1 MAKLFK
7 NYNTL
12 VEYEAD
18 TNKPSNVICFIK
30 DSNVIYLNNMCYSHK
45 QLDYVPEA
53 TTEAEAIE
61 YLNKIIKNAYEVGLI
76 KARET
81 SPETSP
87 VCITGYA
94 IDSNPFTFYVYEFE
108 ECTVNVYPDSTGY
121 FEITEKDIKEAIDK
135 RDLNI
140 HPVSL
145 GAINRNYLLNYLFK
159 NCPNIKTVDLSNVNS
174 WAKSG
179 YHKIRG
185 MFYGC
190 TNLVSVD
197 LNQIAPY
204 MDPND
209 DNSMLNTFYKC
220 TSLKEVNFGRYDTS
234 KVITFNSAF
243 FECSSLETLDM
254 SGLDTRNVTNTSQ
267 MFSRCTSL
275 KYLDISGW
283 DLSNCTK
290 YIEMFNKC
298 NALKT
303 IRMAGCNQAT
313 INLINSIKKNV
324 STIVTT

>member
-7 NYNTL
+7 NYSTL
-12 VEYEAD
+12 TQYEAD
-18 TNKPSNVICFIK
+18 TNKPTNVICFIK
-30 DSNVIYLNNMCYSHK
+30 DSNMIYLNNSCYSYK

-53 TTEAEAIE
+53 TSESEAIE
-61 YLNKIIKNAYEVGLI
+61 YLNKIIKNAYEIGFI
-76 KARET
+76 KPRET
-81 SPETSP
+81 DP
-87 VCITGYA
+87 VVITGYA

-121 FEITEKDIKEAIDK
+121 FEITKGDIKEAINK
-135 RDLNI
+135 RDFDI
-140 HPVSL
+140 HPTNTF
-145 GAINRNYLLNYLFK
+145 GFIEYNYLLNYLFN
-159 NCPNIKTVDLSNVNS
+159 NCINIKTVDFTNISNWTTN
-174 WAKSG
+174 

-204 MDPND
+204 MYPTD

-220 TSLKEVNFGRYDTS
+220 TSLKEVNFGNYDTS

-243 FECSSLETLDM
+243 FECSSLETLDLH
-254 SGLDTRNVTNTSQ
+254 GLDTTNVTNTTQ

-283 DLSNCTK
+283 DLTNCVK
-290 YIEMFNKC
+290 YTEMFNKC

-303 IRMAGCNQAT
+303 IRMVGCNQAT
-313 INLINSIKKNV
+313 IDFINSVKKSV

>member
-1 MAKLFK
+1 MAKIFR

-12 VEYEAD
+12 PEYEAD
-18 TNKPSNVICFIK
+18 ANKPINVICFIK
-30 DSNVIYLNNMCYSHK
+30 DSNVIYLNNSCYSYK

-53 TTEAEAIE
+53 TTESEAIE

-76 KARET
+76 RPRET
-81 SPETSP
+81 DSA
-87 VCITGYA
+87 VITGYA
-94 IDSNPFTFYVYEFE
+94 IDSNPFTFYIYEFE

-121 FEITEKDIKEAIDK
+121 FEITK
-135 RDLNI
+135 RDIEEATHKRDFNI
-140 HPVSL
+140 HP
-145 GAINRNYLLNYLFK
+145 INTFGIIQYNYLFNYLFK
-159 NCPNIKTVDLSNVNS
+159 DCINIKTVDFTNISNWTTN
-174 WAKSG
+174 

-204 MDPND
+204 MHPDD

-220 TSLKEVNFGRYDTS
+220 TSLKEVNFGNYDTS

-254 SGLDTRNVTNTSQ
+254 SGLDTTSITNTTQ

-283 DLSNCTK
+283 DLSNCVK
-290 YIEMFNKC
+290 YTEMFNKC

-313 INLINSIKKNV
+313 IDLINSVKKSV
-324 STIVTT
+324 STIVIT

>member
-12 VEYEAD
+12 TEYEAD

-30 DSNVIYLNNMCYSHK
+30 DSNVIYLNNQCYSHK

-53 TTEAEAIE
+53 TIEAEAIE

-76 KARET
+76 RPKET
-81 SPETSP
+81 GST
-87 VCITGYA
+87 VITGYA

-121 FEITEKDIKEAIDK
+121 FEITKKDIEEAIDK

-159 NCPNIKTVDLSNVNS
+159 NCPNIKTVDLSNINN
-174 WAKSG
+174 WTKSG

-197 LNQIAPY
+197 LNQIAPH
-204 MDPND
+204 MDPD
-209 DNSMLNTFYKC
+209 GDNSMLNTFYKC
-220 TSLKEVNFGRYDTS
+220 TSLKEVNFGNYDTS

-243 FECSSLETLDM
+243 FECSSLETLNM
-254 SGLDTRNVTNTSQ
+254 SGLDTSSVTNTMQ

-283 DLSNCTK
+283 DLSNCVK
-290 YIEMFNKC
+290 YTEMFNKC

-313 INLINSIKKNV
+313 INLISKVKKSV
-324 STIVTT
+324 STIVTV

>member
-1 MAKLFK
+1 MVKILR

-12 VEYEAD
+12 SQFNSESVHPE
-18 TNKPSNVICFIK
+18 NKICFIK
-30 DSNVIYLNNMCYSHK
+30 DKGVLYSNGVQYSPSKMDTIDNIGDSDNIVDKFNELRTNLIESSIMK
-45 QLDYVPEA
+45 Q
-53 TTEAEAIE
+53 
-61 YLNKIIKNAYEVGLI
+61 K
-76 KARET
+76 
-81 SPETSP
+81 ETSP

-121 FEITEKDIKEAIDK
+121 FEITKKDIEEAISK

-140 HPVSL
+140 HP
-145 GAINRNYLLNYLFK
+145 INTSGNISRNYLFNYLFK
-159 NCPNIKTVDLSNVNS
+159 NCTHIKTVDLNNVNK
-174 WAKSG
+174 WVINF
-179 YHKIRG
+179 HKIRG

-197 LNQIAPY
+197 LNQIASY

-220 TSLKEVNFGRYDTS
+220 TSLKEVNFGNYDTS

-243 FECSSLETLDM
+243 FECFSLETLDM
-254 SGLDTRNVTNTSQ
+254 SGLNTTNVTNTVQ

-290 YIEMFNKC
+290 YTEMFNKC

-303 IRMAGCNQAT
+303 IRMVGCNQAT
-313 INLINSIKKNV
+313 INLINSVKKSV

>member
-12 VEYEAD
+12 AEYEAD
-18 TNKPSNVICFIK
+18 TNKPTNVICFIK
-30 DSNVIYLNNMCYSHK
+30 DSNVIYLNNSCYSHK

-53 TTEAEAIE
+53 TTETEAIE

-76 KARET
+76 KPREI
-81 SPETSP
+81 SP
-87 VCITGYA
+87 VCITGYS

-121 FEITEKDIKEAIDK
+121 FEITK
-135 RDLNI
+135 RDIQDGI
-140 HPVSL
+140 HKRDFNVHPIDTFGNTNS
-145 GAINRNYLLNYLFK
+145 NYLFNYLFN
-159 NCPNIKTVDLSNVNS
+159 NCINIKTVDFTNISNWTTN
-174 WAKSG
+174 

-190 TNLVSVD
+190 TNLISVD

-204 MDPND
+204 MNPDD

-220 TSLKEVNFGRYDTS
+220 TSLKEVNFGNYDTS

-254 SGLDTRNVTNTSQ
+254 SGLDTSSVTNTTQ

-283 DLSNCTK
+283 DLSNCVK
-290 YIEMFNKC
+290 YTEMFNKC

-303 IRMAGCNQAT
+303 IRMVGCNQAT
-313 INLINSIKKNV
+313 INLINSAKKSV

>member
-12 VEYEAD
+12 TEYESD

-30 DSNVIYLNNMCYSHK
+30 DSNVIYLNNSCYSHK

-53 TTEAEAIE
+53 TTEAEAIK

-76 KARET
+76 KVR
-81 SPETSP
+81 ETSP

-121 FEITEKDIKEAIDK
+121 FEITKKDIQDGMHK

-140 HPVSL
+140 HPISSF
-145 GAINRNYLLNYLFK
+145 GTIRYAYLFNYLFK
-159 NCPNIKTVDLSNVNS
+159 NCTNIKTVDLSNANK
-174 WAKSG
+174 WTSG
-179 YHKIRG
+179 FHKIRG

-204 MDPND
+204 MYPND

-220 TSLKEVNFGRYDTS
+220 TSLKEVNFGNYDTS

-254 SGLDTRNVTNTSQ
+254 SGLDTSSVTNTMQ

-290 YIEMFNKC
+290 YTEMFNKC
-298 NALKT
+298 NTLKT
-303 IRMAGCNQAT
+303 IRMVGCNQAT
-313 INLINSIKKNV
+313 IDIINSVKKSV

>member
-12 VEYEAD
+12 AEYEAD
-18 TNKPSNVICFIK
+18 TNKPANVICFIK
-30 DSNVIYLNNMCYSHK
+30 DSNEIYLNNMCYSHK
-45 QLDYVPEA
+45 QLDYIPEA
-53 TTEAEAIE
+53 KTESEAII

-81 SPETSP
+81 SP

-94 IDSNPFTFYVYEFE
+94 IDSNPFTFSVYEFE

-121 FEITEKDIKEAIDK
+121 FEITKKNIEEAISK

-140 HPVSL
+140 HP
-145 GAINRNYLLNYLFK
+145 INTFGTISYNDLFNYLFK
-159 NCPNIKTVDLSNVNS
+159 NCTHIKTVDLNNVNK
-174 WAKSG
+174 WTNDF
-179 YHKIRG
+179 YKIRG

-204 MDPND
+204 MYPNYA
-209 DNSMLNTFYKC
+209 NSMQSTFYKC
-220 TSLKEVNFGRYDTS
+220 KSLKEVNFGNYDTS
-234 KVITFNSAF
+234 KVISFNSAF

-254 SGLDTRNVTNTSQ
+254 SGLNTSNVTNTTQ

-283 DLSNCTK
+283 DLSNCTE
-290 YIEMFNKC
+290 YTEMFNKC

-303 IRMAGCNQAT
+303 IRMVGCNQAT
-313 INLINSIKKNV
+313 INLIKSVKKSV

>member
-12 VEYEAD
+12 TEYEVD
-18 TNKPSNVICFIK
+18 TNKPTNVICFIK
-30 DSNVIYLNNMCYSHK
+30 GSNVIYLNNICYSHK
-45 QLDYVPEA
+45 QLDYVQEA

-76 KARET
+76 K
-81 SPETSP
+81 SP

-94 IDSNPFTFYVYEFE
+94 IDSNQFTFYIYEFE
-108 ECTVNVYPDSTGY
+108 ECTVNVYPDSNGY
-121 FEITEKDIKEAIDK
+121 FEITKRDIEEAIGK

-140 HPVSL
+140 HPFSL
-145 GAINRNYLLNYLFK
+145 GTINRNYLFNYLFK
-159 NCPNIKTVDLSNVNS
+159 NCTNIKTVDLSNTNNYTHN
-174 WAKSG
+174 

-190 TNLVSVD
+190 SNLVSVNLD
-197 LNQIAPY
+197 QISQY
-204 MDPND
+204 MDPDD

-234 KVITFNSAF
+234 KVISFNSAF

-254 SGLDTRNVTNTSQ
+254 SGFDTTNVTNTSQ

-313 INLINSIKKNV
+313 INLINSIKKDV

>member
-1 MAKLFK
+1 MVKLFR
-7 NYNTL
+7 NYDTL
-12 VEYEAD
+12 AEYKAD
-18 TNKPSNVICFIK
+18 DNKPTNVICFIK

-61 YLNKIIKNAYEVGLI
+61 YLNKIIKNAYEIGLI
-76 KARET
+76 KARQ
-81 SPETSP
+81 TSP

-94 IDSNPFTFYVYEFE
+94 IDSNPFTFYIYEFE

-121 FEITEKDIKEAIDK
+121 FEITKNDLVEAIHK
-135 RDLNI
+135 RDFSI
-140 HPVSL
+140 HPVSTYNIIDY
-145 GAINRNYLLNYLFK
+145 GYLLNYLF
-159 NCPNIKTVDLSNVNS
+159 NGCTNIKTVDFTNISNWTN
-174 WAKSG
+174 A

-197 LNQIAPY
+197 MNPIPMY
-204 MDPND
+204 SSD

-220 TSLKEVNFGRYDTS
+220 TSLKEVNFGNYDTS

-243 FECSSLETLDM
+243 YQCSSLETLDM
-254 SGLDTRNVTNTSQ
+254 SGLNTSNVTNTTN

-283 DLSNCTK
+283 DLSNVTK
-290 YIEMFNKC
+290 STEMFNKC

-303 IRMAGCNQAT
+303 IRMVGCNQAT
-313 INLINSIKKNV
+313 INLINSVKKSV
-324 STIVTT
+324 SNIVTS

>member
-12 VEYEAD
+12 TEYEAD
-18 TNKPSNVICFIK
+18 TNKPTNVICFIK
-30 DSNVIYLNNMCYSHK
+30 DSNVIYLNNSCYSYN

-53 TTEAEAIE
+53 TTEPEAIE
-61 YLNKIIKNAYEVGLI
+61 YLNKIIKNAYEIGLI
-76 KARET
+76 KPKET
-81 SPETSP
+81 DP
-87 VCITGYA
+87 VVITGYA
-94 IDSNPFTFYVYEFE
+94 IDSNPFAFSIYEFE

-121 FEITEKDIKEAIDK
+121 FEITKGDIEEAINK
-135 RDLNI
+135 RDFNI
-140 HPVSL
+140 HPTTTFGFIES
-145 GAINRNYLLNYLFK
+145 NYLLNYLFN
-159 NCPNIKTVDLSNVNS
+159 NCINIKTVDFTNISNWTTN
-174 WAKSG
+174 

-204 MDPND
+204 MHPTD
-209 DNSMLNTFYKC
+209 DNLMLNTFYKC
-220 TSLKEVNFGRYDTS
+220 TSLKEVNFGNYDTS

-243 FECSSLETLDM
+243 FECSSLETLDLH
-254 SGLDTRNVTNTSQ
+254 GLDTTNITNTVQ

-283 DLSNCTK
+283 DLSNCVK
-290 YIEMFNKC
+290 YTEMFNKC

-303 IRMAGCNQAT
+303 IRMVGCNQAT
-313 INLINSIKKNV
+313 IDLVNSVKKSV

>member
-12 VEYEAD
+12 AEYEAD
-18 TNKPSNVICFIK
+18 TNKPANVICFIK
-30 DSNVIYLNNMCYSHK
+30 NSNVIYLNNMCYSHK
-45 QLDYVPEA
+45 QLDYIPEAKTVPEA
-53 TTEAEAIE
+53 
-61 YLNKIIKNAYEVGLI
+61 
-76 KARET
+76 
-81 SPETSP
+81 SPI
-87 VCITGYA
+87 CITGYA

-121 FEITEKDIKEAIDK
+121 FEITKKDIEEAISK

-140 HPVSL
+140 HP
-145 GAINRNYLLNYLFK
+145 INTFGTTSRNYLFNYLFK
-159 NCPNIKTVDLSNVNS
+159 NCTHIKTVDLNNVNKLT
-174 WAKSG
+174 KSF
-179 YHKIRG
+179 HKIRG

-197 LNQIAPY
+197 LNQIASY

-220 TSLKEVNFGRYDTS
+220 TSLKEVNFGNYDTS

-254 SGLDTRNVTNTSQ
+254 SGLNTTNVTNTSQ
-267 MFSRCTSL
+267 MFSRCKSL

-290 YIEMFNKC
+290 YTEMFNKC

-303 IRMAGCNQAT
+303 IRMVGCNQAT
-313 INLINSIKKNV
+313 INLIKSVKKSV
-324 STIVTT
+324 STIVTK

>member
-12 VEYEAD
+12 DEYEAD
-18 TNKPSNVICFIK
+18 TKKPANVICFIK
-30 DSNVIYLNNMCYSHK
+30 NSNEIYLNNMCYSHK
-45 QLDYVPEA
+45 QLDYIPEA
-53 TTEAEAIE
+53 TTESEAII
-61 YLNKIIKNAYEVGLI
+61 YFNKIINNAYKVGLI
-76 KARET
+76 KQPEA
-81 SPETSP
+81 SPI
-87 VCITGYA
+87 CITGYA

-121 FEITEKDIKEAIDK
+121 FEITKKDIEEAISK

-140 HPVSL
+140 HP
-145 GAINRNYLLNYLFK
+145 INNFGTTSRNYLFNYLFK
-159 NCPNIKTVDLSNVNS
+159 NCTHIKTVDLNNVNK
-174 WAKSG
+174 WTTG
-179 YHKIRG
+179 FHKIRG

-197 LNQIAPY
+197 LNQIASY

-220 TSLKEVNFGRYDTS
+220 KSLKEVNFGNYDTS

-254 SGLDTRNVTNTSQ
+254 SGLDTSNVTNTVQ

-290 YIEMFNKC
+290 YTEMFNKC

-303 IRMAGCNQAT
+303 IRMVGCNQAT
-313 INLINSIKKNV
+313 INLINSVKKSV
-324 STIVTT
+324 STIVTA

>member
-12 VEYEAD
+12 TEYEAD
-18 TNKPSNVICFIK
+18 TNKPANVICFIK
-30 DSNVIYLNNMCYSHK
+30 DNNVIYLNNMCYSHK
-45 QLDYVPEA
+45 QLNYIPEVK
-53 TTEAEAIE
+53 TESEAII
-61 YLNKIIKNAYEVGLI
+61 YFNKIINNAYEVGLI
-76 KARET
+76 KQPES
-81 SPETSP
+81 SPI
-87 VCITGYA
+87 CITGYA

-121 FEITEKDIKEAIDK
+121 FEITKKDIEEAIYK

-140 HPVSL
+140 HPGSISYNEL
-145 GAINRNYLLNYLFK
+145 FNYLFK
-159 NCPNIKTVDLSNVNS
+159 NCTHIKTVDLSNVNKWVS
-174 WAKSG
+174 AFN
-179 YHKIRG
+179 KIRG

-197 LNQIAPY
+197 LNQIASY
-204 MDPND
+204 MWPNY
-209 DNSMLNTFYKC
+209 DNSMLNTFYQCK
-220 TSLKEVNFGRYDTS
+220 SLKEVNFGNYDTS
-234 KVITFNSAF
+234 KVISFNSTF

-254 SGLDTRNVTNTSQ
+254 SGLNTANVTNTVQ

-290 YIEMFNKC
+290 YSEMFNKC

-303 IRMAGCNQAT
+303 IRMVGCNQAT
-313 INLINSIKKNV
+313 INLINSVKKSV

>member
-12 VEYEAD
+12 TEYEAD
-18 TNKPSNVICFIK
+18 TNKPTNVICFIK
-30 DSNVIYLNNMCYSHK
+30 DSNVIYLNNSCYSYK

-81 SPETSP
+81 SP

-94 IDSNPFTFYVYEFE
+94 IDSNPFTFYIYEFE
-108 ECTVNVYPDSTGY
+108 ECTINVYPDSTGY
-121 FEITEKDIKEAIDK
+121 FEITKRDIEEATDK

-145 GAINRNYLLNYLFK
+145 GAINRNYLLNYLFN
-159 NCPNIKTVDLSNVNS
+159 NCINIKTVDFTNISN
-174 WAKSG
+174 WTTG

-190 TNLVSVD
+190 TNLVSVNLD
-197 LNQIAPY
+197 QISQY
-204 MDPND
+204 MDPD
-209 DNSMLNTFYKC
+209 YDNSMLNTFYKC
-220 TSLKEVNFGRYDTS
+220 TSLKEVNFGNYDTS

-254 SGLDTRNVTNTSQ
+254 SGLNTSSVTNTVQ

-283 DLSNCTK
+283 DLSNCAK
-290 YIEMFNKC
+290 YTEMFNKC

-303 IRMAGCNQAT
+303 IRMVGCNQTT
-313 INLINSIKKNV
+313 IELINSVKKSV

>member
-12 VEYEAD
+12 TEYEAD
-18 TNKPSNVICFIK
+18 TNKPTNVICFIK
-30 DSNVIYLNNMCYSHK
+30 DSNMIYLNNSCYSHK

-53 TTEAEAIE
+53 TTESEAME
-61 YLNKIIKNAYEVGLI
+61 YSNKIIKNAYKVGLI
-76 KARET
+76 SPRET
-81 SPETSP
+81 DS
-87 VCITGYA
+87 VVITGYA
-94 IDSNPFTFYVYEFE
+94 IDSKPFTFSIYEFE

-121 FEITEKDIKEAIDK
+121 FEITKRDIKEAIHK
-135 RDLNI
+135 RDFNI
-140 HPVSL
+140 HPIDTFGIIES
-145 GAINRNYLLNYLFK
+145 NYLFNYLFN
-159 NCPNIKTVDLSNVNS
+159 NCINIKTVDFTNISNWTTN
-174 WAKSG
+174 

-204 MDPND
+204 MHPTD
-209 DNSMLNTFYKC
+209 DNSMSNTFYKC
-220 TSLKEVNFGRYDTS
+220 TSLKEVNFGNYDTS
-234 KVITFNSAF
+234 KVISFNSTF

-254 SGLDTRNVTNTSQ
+254 HGLDTTNVTNTVQ
-267 MFSRCTSL
+267 MFSRCISL

-283 DLSNCTK
+283 DLTNCVK
-290 YIEMFNKC
+290 YTEMFNKC

-303 IRMAGCNQAT
+303 IRMVGCNQAT
-313 INLINSIKKNV
+313 IDLINSVKKSV

>member
-12 VEYEAD
+12 TEYEAD
-18 TNKPSNVICFIK
+18 TNKPTNVICFIK
-30 DSNVIYLNNMCYSHK
+30 DSNMIYLNNSCYSHK

-53 TTEAEAIE
+53 TTESEAIE
-61 YLNKIIKNAYEVGLI
+61 YFNKIIKNAYEVGLI
-76 KARET
+76 RPRET
-81 SPETSP
+81 DS
-87 VCITGYA
+87 VVITGYA
-94 IDSNPFTFYVYEFE
+94 IDSKPFTFSIYEFE

-121 FEITEKDIKEAIDK
+121 FEITKRDIKEAIHK
-135 RDLNI
+135 RDFNI
-140 HPVSL
+140 HPIDTFGIIKS
-145 GAINRNYLLNYLFK
+145 NYLFNYLFN
-159 NCPNIKTVDLSNVNS
+159 NCINIKTVDFTNISNWTTN
-174 WAKSG
+174 

-204 MDPND
+204 MYPTD

-220 TSLKEVNFGRYDTS
+220 TSLKEVNFGNYDTS
-234 KVITFNSAF
+234 KVISFNSTF

-254 SGLDTRNVTNTSQ
+254 HGLDTTNVTNTVQ
-267 MFSRCTSL
+267 MFSRCISL

-283 DLSNCTK
+283 DLTNCVK
-290 YIEMFNKC
+290 YTEMFNKC

-303 IRMAGCNQAT
+303 IRMVGCNQAT
-313 INLINSIKKNV
+313 IDLINSVKKSV

>member
-1 MAKLFK
+1 MSKIFR

-12 VEYEAD
+12 SQFNDESIHPE
-18 TNKPSNVICFIK
+18 NKICFIK
-30 DSNVIYLNNMCYSHK
+30 DKGVIYSNGVPYSHSK
-45 QLDYVPEA
+45 MHIILDIGDSDNIVDKFNE
-53 TTEAEAIE
+53 
-61 YLNKIIKNAYEVGLI
+61 LRKGLLESNLMA
-76 KARET
+76 ART
-81 SPETSP
+81 PHSPI
-87 VCITGYA
+87 CITGYA

-121 FEITEKDIKEAIDK
+121 FEITKKDIEEAISK

-140 HPVSL
+140 HP
-145 GAINRNYLLNYLFK
+145 INTYVNISRNYLFNYLFK
-159 NCPNIKTVDLSNVNS
+159 NCTHIKTVDLNNVNK
-174 WAKSG
+174 WTKDF
-179 YHKIRG
+179 HKIRG

-197 LNQIAPY
+197 LNQIASY

-220 TSLKEVNFGRYDTS
+220 TSLKEVNFGNYDTS

-254 SGLDTRNVTNTSQ
+254 SGLNTSSVTNTTQ

-290 YIEMFNKC
+290 YSEMFNKC

-303 IRMAGCNQAT
+303 IRMVGCNQAT
-313 INLINSIKKNV
+313 INLIKKVKKSV

>member
-1 MAKLFK
+1 MVKLFK

-12 VEYEAD
+12 AEYEAD
-18 TNKPSNVICFIK
+18 TNKPTNIICFIK
-30 DSNVIYLNNMCYSHK
+30 DSNVIYLNNSCYSYK

-53 TTEAEAIE
+53 TIESEAIE
-61 YLNKIIKNAYEVGLI
+61 YLNKIIKNAYEISLI
-76 KARET
+76 KAR
-81 SPETSP
+81 ETSP

-94 IDSNPFTFYVYEFE
+94 IDNNPFTFYVYEFE

-121 FEITEKDIKEAIDK
+121 FKITKKDIEEAISK

-140 HPVSL
+140 HP
-145 GAINRNYLLNYLFK
+145 INTFGTISRNYLFNYLFK
-159 NCPNIKTVDLSNVNS
+159 NCTNIKTVDLNNVNK
-174 WAKSG
+174 WTINF
-179 YHKIRG
+179 HKIRG

-197 LNQIAPY
+197 LNKIAPY
-204 MDPND
+204 MNPND

-220 TSLKEVNFGRYDTS
+220 KSLKEVNFGNYDTS
-234 KVITFNSAF
+234 KVISFNSAF

-254 SGLDTRNVTNTSQ
+254 SGLNTTNVTNTVQ

-290 YIEMFNKC
+290 YTEMFNKC

-303 IRMAGCNQAT
+303 IRMVGCNQAT
-313 INLINSIKKNV
+313 INLINSVKKSV
-324 STIVTT
+324 STIVTTYI

>member
-1 MAKLFK
+1 MTKIFK
-7 NYNTL
+7 NYNALT
-12 VEYEAD
+12 EYEAD
-18 TNKPSNVICFIK
+18 TNKPTNVICFIK
-30 DSNVIYLNNMCYSHK
+30 DSNVIYLNNSCYSHK

-53 TTEAEAIE
+53 TTEAEAIK

-76 KARET
+76 KARD
-81 SPETSP
+81 TSP

-121 FEITEKDIKEAIDK
+121 FEITKNDIRDGTYK

-140 HPVSL
+140 HPISSF
-145 GAINRNYLLNYLFK
+145 GAINYGYLFNYLFK
-159 NCPNIKTVDLSNVNS
+159 DCTNIKTVDLSNVNK
-174 WAKSG
+174 WTRG
-179 YHKIRG
+179 FHKIRG
-185 MFYGC
+185 MFYRC

-220 TSLKEVNFGRYDTS
+220 TSLKEVNFGNYDTS
-234 KVITFNSAF
+234 KVISFNSAF

-254 SGLDTRNVTNTSQ
+254 SGLDTSSVKNTGQ

-290 YIEMFNKC
+290 YTEMFNKC

-303 IRMAGCNQAT
+303 IRMVGCNQTT
-313 INLINSIKKNV
+313 IDLINSAKKSV

>member
-12 VEYEAD
+12 TEYEAD
-18 TNKPSNVICFIK
+18 TNKPTNVICFIK
-30 DSNVIYLNNMCYSHK
+30 DSNMIYLNNSCYSHK

-53 TTEAEAIE
+53 TTESEAME
-61 YLNKIIKNAYEVGLI
+61 YFNKIIKNAYEVGLI
-76 KARET
+76 RPRET
-81 SPETSP
+81 DS
-87 VCITGYA
+87 VVITGYA
-94 IDSNPFTFYVYEFE
+94 IDSKPFTFSLYEFE

-121 FEITEKDIKEAIDK
+121 FEITKRDIKEAIHK
-135 RDLNI
+135 RDFNI
-140 HPVSL
+140 HPIDTFGIIES
-145 GAINRNYLLNYLFK
+145 NYLFNYLFN
-159 NCPNIKTVDLSNVNS
+159 NCINIKTVDFTNISNWTTN
-174 WAKSG
+174 

-204 MDPND
+204 MHPTDG
-209 DNSMLNTFYKC
+209 NSMLNTFYKC
-220 TSLKEVNFGRYDTS
+220 TSLKEVNFGNYDTS
-234 KVITFNSAF
+234 KVISFNSTF

-254 SGLDTRNVTNTSQ
+254 HGLDTTNVTNTVQ
-267 MFSRCTSL
+267 MFSRCISL

-283 DLSNCTK
+283 DLTNCVK
-290 YIEMFNKC
+290 YTEMFNKC

-303 IRMAGCNQAT
+303 IRMVGCNQAT
-313 INLINSIKKNV
+313 IDLINSVKKSV

>member
-1 MAKLFK
+1 MPKIFR

-12 VEYEAD
+12 SQFNSESVHPE
-18 TNKPSNVICFIK
+18 NKICFIK
-30 DSNVIYLNNMCYSHK
+30 DKGVLYSNGVQYSPSKMDTIDNIGDSDNIVDKFNELRTNLIESSIMK
-45 QLDYVPEA
+45 Q
-53 TTEAEAIE
+53 
-61 YLNKIIKNAYEVGLI
+61 K
-76 KARET
+76 
-81 SPETSP
+81 ETSP

-94 IDSNPFTFYVYEFE
+94 IDSNPFTFYIYEFE
-108 ECTVNVYPDSTGY
+108 ECTVNVHPDSNGY
-121 FEITEKDIKEAIDK
+121 FEITKKDIEEAISK

-140 HPVSL
+140 HP
-145 GAINRNYLLNYLFK
+145 INTYATISMNYLFNYLFK
-159 NCPNIKTVDLSNVNS
+159 NCTHIKTVDLSNVNK
-174 WAKSG
+174 WTTG
-179 YHKIRG
+179 FHKIRG

-204 MDPND
+204 MSSDD

-220 TSLKEVNFGRYDTS
+220 TSLKEVNFGNYDTS

-254 SGLDTRNVTNTSQ
+254 SGLNTTNVTNTVQ

-290 YIEMFNKC
+290 YTGMFNKC

-303 IRMAGCNQAT
+303 IRMVGCNQAT
-313 INLINSIKKNV
+313 INLIKSVKKSV